1 MTGGKEHRTNK
12 PPQII
17 RVQKRSKWDTTCLT
31 ISQNPPSWLSNACA
45 TRKDSELEWLAK
57 DNPETNPITII
68 PETASIAVLLGSLTL
83 LLSAQAPLPN
93 KISCFVSSYVSSD
106 NSFLSAR
113 QETAFGPWKGL
124 PFLQHLGGWKCVHVC
139 TSTYH
144 ITLLDSS
151 PNCIQLFYIVNHVPF
166 GLQL

>member
-12 PPQII
+12 APQII

-31 ISQNPPSWLSNACA
+31 ISQNPPWWLSNACV

-57 DNPETNPITII
+57 DNPETNPITIK
-68 PETASIAVLLGSLTL
+68 PETESIAVLLGSLTL
-83 LLSAQAPLPN
+83 LLSVRAPLPN
-93 KISCFVSSYVSSD
+93 KISCFVFCVSSD
-106 NSFLSAR
+106 NSFLSIR
-113 QETAFGPWKGL
+113 QETAFGPWKGS
-124 PFLQHLGGWKCVHVC
+124 PFLHHLGGWKRVHVC

-144 ITLLDSS
+144 ITLLDSP
-151 PNCIQLFYIVNHVPF
+151 PNCMQLLYIVNHVPL